1 MKKVLVSLI
10 CNEIELIECYDNL
23 QYKIKTV
30 KYLRIAVKHYRESL
44 TIVLGYQGTGSGV
57 WGICY
62 PLENRSASRA

>member
-44 TIVLGYQGTGSGV
+44 TIVLGYHGTGSGTKV
-57 WGICY
+57 HHIQWLNVLCFF
-62 PLENRSASRA
+62 